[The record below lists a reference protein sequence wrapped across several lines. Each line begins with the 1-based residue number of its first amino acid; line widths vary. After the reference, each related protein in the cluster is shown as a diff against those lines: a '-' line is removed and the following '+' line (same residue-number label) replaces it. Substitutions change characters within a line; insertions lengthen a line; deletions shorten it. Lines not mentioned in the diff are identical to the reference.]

1 MEQLY
6 QEVATIAFHF
16 HWSLD
21 DILRLEHGER
31 GRWLA
36 TIAQLKRMP

>member
-6 QEVATIAFHF
+6 QEVALIAFYF

-21 DILRLEHGER
+21 DILNLEHAER
-31 GRWLA
+31 QRWVEEIGKL
-36 TIAQLKRMP
+36 TR